1 MKRPLIGITSSLTAA
16 GDQCLDRRYVTAVEV
31 AGGCPAILPMT
42 TAREALAPLLERSDG
57 LLITGGPG
65 IERGLI
71 GSLPPDL
78 PPTPATRRQSDDWS
92 FTAAQARELPVL
104 GICYGMQLINAE
116 LGGRLWADA
125 QEQAGAGPHSPKR
138 TNTDLVEHELELDGG
153 SLLAS
158 LAGAGAGRVNS
169 FHIQAVERLGAGLTA
184 TAHSGDGLV
193 EAIESED
200 GRLLGVQF
208 HPERLGTTW
217 SRLFEHLVRRAAAT
231 PA

>member
-1 MKRPLIGITSSLTAA
+1 M
-16 GDQCLDRRYVTAVEV
+16 
-31 AGGCPAILPMT
+31 
-42 TAREALAPLLERSDG
+42 
-57 LLITGGPG
+57 
-65 IERGLI
+65 
-71 GSLPPDL
+71 
-78 PPTPATRRQSDDWS
+78 
-92 FTAAQARELPVL
+92 
-104 GICYGMQLINAE
+104 
-116 LGGRLWADA
+116 
-125 QEQAGAGPHSPKR
+125 
-138 TNTDLVEHELELDGG
+138 
-153 SLLAS
+153 LAS